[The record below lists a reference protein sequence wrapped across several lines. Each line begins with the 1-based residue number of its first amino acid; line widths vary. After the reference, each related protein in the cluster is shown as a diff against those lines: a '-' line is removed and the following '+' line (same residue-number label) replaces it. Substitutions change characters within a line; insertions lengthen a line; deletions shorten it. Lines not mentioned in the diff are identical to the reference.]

1 MYKLANQVLDIH
13 DDITHEG
20 MKKVAKIN
28 PNIRVMDSAEHSN
41 LDGTQFA
48 LSIITKQAS
57 VLNKFPIVDHDST
70 WLSNQYFDMNH
81 KKLPVEAQ
89 KTAAY
94 HIKKA
99 CEQFKVEPTKA
110 VAGMAPES
118 VKSNIFVE
126 DDLASVKIASVKEVD
141 LSDFA
146 QVEKIANNYTSAQYI
161 MSTPARVKLA
171 EQYFNEYH
179 KKMPLE
185 VRTGYAQSIQKRAHE
200 LGMQKCAGA
209 VGTYA
214 SDSYSAHLDAHLQKR
229 ASLLEGK
236 PVMRQFLKKMA
247 GIKDTLSPKE
257 FAQTLYAFDKRAGL
271 DKYYDGY
278 LTNAYETTLGLE
290 NPSPKYLYK
299 TAKASMTDDEL
310 KALVHAKADK
320 LASYFGKE
328 TVNEMKKYPQVI
340 FESLPMDHKEI
351 VVRIANG
358 EL

>member
-1 MYKLANQVLDIH
+1 MFKLANQIIDIH
-13 DDITHEG
+13 DDITREG

-28 PNIRVMDSAEHSN
+28 PNITVMSEADHSN
-41 LDGTQFA
+41 LDGTEFA
-48 LSIITKQAS
+48 LSVITKEAN
-57 VLNKFPIVDHDST
+57 VLNKFPLTDHDST

-81 KKLPVEAQ
+81 RKLPVEAQ

-99 CEQFKVEPTKA
+99 CERFSVDPSVA
-110 VAGMAPES
+110 VAGMAPTS
-118 VKSNIFVE
+118 VKSNLYVE
-126 DDLASVKIASVKEVD
+126 GDTPSVKVASVKEID
-141 LSDFA
+141 MSDFA
-146 QVEKIANNYTSAQYI
+146 QVEKIAGNYTSAQYI

-185 VRTGYAQSIQKRAHE
+185 VRTGYAQSIQKRAHD
-200 LGMQKCAGA
+200 LGMQKCAGT
-209 VGTYA
+209 VGVYA
-214 SDSYSAHLDAHLQKR
+214 SDHYSAHLDAHLQKR
-229 ASLLEGK
+229 ASLLETK

-247 GIKDTLSPKE
+247 GIKSSLSPKE

-299 TAKASMTDDEL
+299 TAKASITGDEL
-310 KALVHAKADK
+310 KQLVHAKADK
-320 LASYFGKE
+320 LSSYFGKQ
-328 TVNEMKKYPQVI
+328 VVDEMKKYPQTV
-340 FESLPMDHKEI
+340 FDSLPMDHKEI
-351 VVRIANG
+351 VVGIANG
-358 EL
+358 QL